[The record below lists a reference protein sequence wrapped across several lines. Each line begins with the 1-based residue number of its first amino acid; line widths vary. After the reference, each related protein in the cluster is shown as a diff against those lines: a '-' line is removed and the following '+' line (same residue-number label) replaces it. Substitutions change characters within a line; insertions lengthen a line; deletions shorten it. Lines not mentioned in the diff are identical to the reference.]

1 MQIVPMTRE
10 FAAEIVTWRYPAPY
24 DCYDMT
30 SASAAF
36 LISEEGGFC
45 ALVDG
50 GDLIGFRSFGDDGR
64 VAGGN
69 YDASA
74 LDTGGGLRPDL
85 TGKGLG
91 REAIGTGLA
100 FGRREF
106 APAAFRVT
114 VASFNERALRVVRS
128 LGFVSTGSSTRSPT
142 AAATSSWSARSATT
156 DARCRASRSAPL
168 PRGRPVAAWAP
179 RRRVGAPS
187 PQWASRGRAGGSGA
201 ATRTSVPGAF
211 F

>member
-1 MQIVPMTRE
+1 MQIAPMTRAH
-10 FAAEIVTWRYPAPY
+10 AADIVTWRYPAPY

-30 SASAAF
+30 NASQAF
-36 LISEEGGFC
+36 LTSQEGGFY
-45 ALVDG
+45 ALVEG
-50 GDLIGFRSFGDDGR
+50 GELIGFRSFGEDGQ
-64 VAGGN
+64 VPGGS

-106 APAAFRVT
+106 APPAFRVT

-128 LGFVSTGSSTRSPT
+128 LGFVSKGNFEALTDGRSYELLVRPE
-142 AAATSSWSARSATT
+142 
-156 DARCRASRSAPL
+156 
-168 PRGRPVAAWAP
+168 RG
-179 RRRVGAPS
+179 G
-187 PQWASRGRAGGSGA
+187 
-201 ATRTSVPGAF
+201 
-211 F
+211 